1 MVDAP
6 RNTTLTDAGSQ
17 VLDRINGGKTTIPY
31 IAAKSRAYFDEKPH
45 EAKTDG
51 EVTYVMYKLLLKRW
65 KAEPR
70 WTTYA
75 LMRKAQ
81 RNIRLMPEV
90 VDLCKGLAANNV
102 EIPTMSTAYECA
114 VDEIKRRFVDDYEN
128 SKVKEH
134 GDIE

>member
-1 MVDAP
+1 M
-6 RNTTLTDAGSQ
+6 
-17 VLDRINGGKTTIPY
+17 PY
-31 IAAKSRAYFDEKPH
+31 IAAKSRSYFDEKPH

-51 EVTYVMYKLLLKRW
+51 EITYVFYKLLLKRW

-81 RNIRLMPEV
+81 KDIRLIPEI
-90 VDLCKGLAANNV
+90 VDILKGLAANQIDV
-102 EIPTMSTAYECA
+102 PTMSAAYECA
-114 VDEIKRRFVDDYEN
+114 VDEIKRRFVDDYEDQ
-128 SKVKEH
+128 KIKEE